1 MKKLVEI
8 ICLTITNPQSLPNLL
23 QPEHNIYSVL
33 DLKDAFFFIPLPKLS
48 QPIFTFELRILRQV
62 IWSRL
67 PQGSKNSPITFD
79 EAFNQE
85 LSLFCIKYPEV
96 ALLQYVTD
104 LLLTVRDEED
114 SLRATQGLL
123 ETLAQLGCR
132 VSKK

>member
-8 ICLTITNPQSLPNLL
+8 IYLTITKPHSLPNLL
-23 QPEHNIYSVL
+23 QPEHGIYTVL
-33 DLKDAFFFIPLPKLS
+33 DLKDAFFILLSKLS
-48 QPIFTFELRILRQV
+48 QPIFTFELRILGQV

-67 PQGSKNSPITFD
+67 PQGSKNSPTTFE
-79 EAFNQE
+79 EAFKQE

-96 ALLQYVTD
+96 TLLQYVTD

>member
-8 ICLTITNPQSLPNLL
+8 IYLTITKPHSLPNLL
-23 QPEHNIYSVL
+23 QPEHDIYTVL
-33 DLKDAFFFIPLPKLS
+33 DLKDAFFILLSKLS
-48 QPIFTFELRILRQV
+48 QPIFTFELRILGQV

-67 PQGSKNSPITFD
+67 PQGSKNSPTTFE
-79 EAFNQE
+79 EAFKQE
-85 LSLFCIKYPEV
+85 LSLFCIKYPKV
-96 ALLQYVTD
+96 TLLQYVTD

>member
-8 ICLTITNPQSLPNLL
+8 IYLTITKPHSLPNLL
-23 QPEHNIYSVL
+23 QPEHDIYTVL
-33 DLKDAFFFIPLPKLS
+33 DLNDAFFILLSKLS
-48 QPIFTFELRILRQV
+48 QPIFTFELRILGQV

-67 PQGSKNSPITFD
+67 PQGSKNSPTTFE
-79 EAFNQE
+79 EAFKQE

-96 ALLQYVTD
+96 TLLQYVTD

>member
-8 ICLTITNPQSLPNLL
+8 IYLTITKPHSLPNLL
-23 QPEHNIYSVL
+23 QPEHDIYTVL
-33 DLKDAFFFIPLPKLS
+33 DLKDAFFILLSKLS
-48 QPIFTFELRILRQV
+48 QPIFTFELRILGQV

-67 PQGSKNSPITFD
+67 PQGSKNPPTTFE
-79 EAFNQE
+79 EAFKQE

-96 ALLQYVTD
+96 TLLQYVTD